1 MGSTAA
7 ITGLIG
13 SGVSAANTGVSS
25 YNQGNAALLQGRSSR
40 SMANVNASMMDLE
53 AGDAMKRGSVMAQR
67 QGLRTQLLI
76 GRQRATAAAQG
87 VDVNSGSALD
97 LQAQAARMGVVDQHT
112 IRMNAYKEAMGIRM
126 GASNQRYQGDMNYMG
141 ARGRYSNTLLAG
153 GMNAT
158 GQVYNGLNTYYKY
171 RPPMSI
177 NPNDLESPDAGYLSE
192 NGAD

>member
-7 ITGLIG
+7 VMQLVGAG
-13 SGVSAANTGVSS
+13 AGAVNTGVSS

-40 SMANVNASMMDLE
+40 SMANVNASMMDME
-53 AGDAMKRGSVMAQR
+53 AADATRRGQVMAQR
-67 QGLRTQLLI
+67 QGLRTSLLI

-112 IRMNAYKEAMGIRM
+112 IRMNAYKEAMGIKM
-126 GASNQRYQGDMNYMG
+126 GASNQRYQGEMNYIG

-158 GQVYNGLNTYYKY
+158 GQVYNGLNNYYKY
-171 RPPMSI
+171 RPPLSMS
-177 NPNDLESPDAGYLSE
+177 DGYDGEYLAE
-192 NGAD
+192 NGAGD

>member
-1 MGSTAA
+1 
-7 ITGLIG
+7 
-13 SGVSAANTGVSS
+13 
-25 YNQGNAALLQGRSSR
+25 
-40 SMANVNASMMDLE
+40 MANINASMMDME
-53 AGDAMKRGSVMAQR
+53 AADATRRGEVMAQR
-67 QGLRTQLLI
+67 QGLRTSLMI

-126 GASNQRYQGDMNYMG
+126 GASNQRYQCEMNYIG

-158 GQVYNGLNTYYKY
+158 GQVYSGVNNYYKY

-177 NPNDLESPDAGYLSE
+177 PSDYSGYDMGYLEE
-192 NGAD
+192 NGANG